1 MMDVL
6 IYSVKANSK
15 AGNVTVNVMTTQKG
29 QNHKKFSARDL
40 KNLYWGALSP
50 GKRLLELCTCL

>member
-6 IYSVKANSK
+6 MYSAKPNSK
-15 AGNVTVNVMTTQKG
+15 AGNVRVNVITAQKG
-29 QNHKKFSARDL
+29 QNHKKFSARGL

-50 GKRLLELCTCL
+50 GKKDA